1 MADIPIVC
9 IRDLTVP
16 CFVLPHITHA
26 ATGIE
31 ALEVCRDMART
42 GRFLAPLT
50 VMVLLLASAA
60 AMLPPKQVLAA
71 DDWSIT
77 IPANAGSDGSN
88 PALQFGT
95 RSGATDGFDAGGVD
109 VPSAPPAP
117 DATFRAFFQ
126 IAAPILPQLN
136 VDYRD
141 MLPAAPGSTVAWS
154 LKIQSHSQPIHLSW
168 SDPAVAGVPLDT
180 SLTLSGGGQTIDMRS
195 TTSATYPSGTLALTI
210 TAARL
215 TAPSTVPVDDDELT
229 PDVPG
234 EDAVDD
240 DDSAIDGRRE
250 EATNGDVPAADSSSE
265 GAAGNAR
272 LNIVP
277 AQVLPNQEVTIFAS
291 ICNTGA
297 EHDTRTV
304 SLMVN
309 GVAEQSQPIT
319 VSGGSCQQ
327 ITFTLSRTTP
337 GIYEIAIDDM
347 VGQFSVL
354 GPGTITN
361 TPAPQQQSG
370 LVTAGII
377 AIIAVM
383 VALIAALIIAFRRT

>member
-1 MADIPIVC
+1 MD
-9 IRDLTVP
+9 RTRRLLTP
-16 CFVLPHITHA
+16 LMVLA
-26 ATGIE
+26 
-31 ALEVCRDMART
+31 
-42 GRFLAPLT
+42 
-50 VMVLLLASAA
+50 LLLASAA

-71 DDWSIT
+71 DYWSIA

-117 DATFRAFFQ
+117 GATFSAYFQ
-126 IAAPILPQLN
+126 IADPILPQLN

-141 MLPAAPGSTVAWS
+141 MLPAAPGSAVAWS
-154 LKIQSHSQPIHLSW
+154 LKVQSHSQPIHLSW
-168 SDPAVAGVPLDT
+168 SDPAGAGVPLDA
-180 SLTLSGGGQTIDMRS
+180 SLILSGGGQTIDMRS

-210 TAARL
+210 TATRL
-215 TAPSTVPVDDDELT
+215 TAPSTVPVDDDEPT
-229 PDVPG
+229 PNAPG

-240 DDSAIDGRRE
+240 DSIIDGSSGG
-250 EATNGDVPAADSSSE
+250 AINGDAPATDSTGE
-265 GAAGNAR
+265 GAASNAR
-272 LNIVP
+272 LSIVP

-291 ICNTGA
+291 ICNTGT

-309 GVAEQSQPIT
+309 GVAEQSQSIA
-319 VSGGSCQQ
+319 VSGGACQQ
-327 ITFTLSRTTP
+327 LTFSLSRTTP
-337 GIYEIAIDDM
+337 GLYEVAIDDM
-347 VGQFSVL
+347 VGRFSVL

-383 VALIAALIIAFRRT
+383 VVLIAGLIIAFRRT

>member
-1 MADIPIVC
+1 
-9 IRDLTVP
+9 
-16 CFVLPHITHA
+16 
-26 ATGIE
+26 
-31 ALEVCRDMART
+31 MART
-42 GRFLAPLT
+42 GRFLALFA
-50 VMVLLLASAA
+50 VMVLFLASAA

-71 DDWSIT
+71 DYWSIT

-117 DATFRAFFQ
+117 GATFSAYFQ
-126 IAAPILPQLN
+126 IADPILPQLN
-136 VDYRD
+136 IDYRD
-141 MLPAAPGSTVAWS
+141 MLPVAPGSAVAWS
-154 LKIQSHSQPIHLSW
+154 LKVQSNSQPIKLTW
-168 SDPAVAGVPLDT
+168 SDPAVAGVPLET

-210 TAARL
+210 TATRL
-215 TAPSTVPVDDDELT
+215 TAPSTIPVDDDEPT
-229 PDVPG
+229 PEIPG

-240 DDSAIDGRRE
+240 DSTIDAGSAG
-250 EATNGDVPAADSSSE
+250 AMNGDVPATNGIVE

-272 LNIVP
+272 LSIVP
-277 AQVLPNQEVTIFAS
+277 AQVLPNQEVTISAN
-291 ICNTGA
+291 ICNTGT
-297 EHDTRTV
+297 ERDSRTI
-304 SLMVN
+304 SLLVN
-309 GVAEQSQPIT
+309 GVAEQSQSIT

-327 ITFTLSRTTP
+327 ISFRLSRTTP
-337 GIYEIAIDDM
+337 GIYEVAIDGM
-347 VGQFSVL
+347 TGEFSVL

-361 TPAPQQQSG
+361 TPPPQQQSG

-383 VALIAALIIAFRRT
+383 AILIAAIIMVFKRD

>member
-1 MADIPIVC
+1 
-9 IRDLTVP
+9 
-16 CFVLPHITHA
+16 
-26 ATGIE
+26 
-31 ALEVCRDMART
+31 MART

-77 IPANAGSDGSN
+77 IPASAGSDGSN

-95 RSGATDGFDAGGVD
+95 RSGATGGFDAGGVD

-117 DATFRAFFQ
+117 GATFSAYFQ
-126 IAAPILPQLN
+126 IADPILPQLN

-141 MLPAAPGSTVAWS
+141 MLPAAPGSAVAWS
-154 LKIQSHSQPIHLSW
+154 LKVQSNSQPIHLSW

-215 TAPSTVPVDDDELT
+215 TAPSTVPVDDDEPT

-234 EDAVDD
+234 EDTV
-240 DDSAIDGRRE
+240 DDSAIDGSSGG
-250 EATNGDVPAADSSSE
+250 AINGDAPAADSTGE

-291 ICNTGA
+291 ICNTGT

-309 GVAEQSQPIT
+309 GVAEQSQSIA
-319 VSGGSCQQ
+319 VSGGACQQ
-327 ITFTLSRTTP
+327 LTFSLSRTTP
-337 GIYEIAIDDM
+337 GLYEVAIDDM
-347 VGQFSVL
+347 VGRFSVL

-361 TPAPQQQSG
+361 TPAPQQQAG

-383 VALIAALIIAFRRT
+383 VVLIAGLIIAFRRT

>member
-1 MADIPIVC
+1 
-9 IRDLTVP
+9 
-16 CFVLPHITHA
+16 
-26 ATGIE
+26 
-31 ALEVCRDMART
+31 MART
-42 GRFLAPLT
+42 GKFLAPLM
-50 VMVLLLASAA
+50 VMALLLASAVA
-60 AMLPPKQVLAA
+60 VLPTKQVLAA

-77 IPANAGSDGSN
+77 IPASAGSDGSN

-95 RSGATDGFDAGGVD
+95 RSGATGGFDAGGVD

-117 DATFRAFFQ
+117 GATFSAYFQ
-126 IAAPILPQLN
+126 IADPILPQLN

-141 MLPAAPGSTVAWS
+141 MLPAAPGSAVAWS
-154 LKIQSHSQPIHLSW
+154 LKVQSNSQPIHLSW

-215 TAPSTVPVDDDELT
+215 TAPSTVPVHDDEPT
-229 PDVPG
+229 PNAPG
-234 EDAVDD
+234 EDDSTNDAGSGGAFNDD
-240 DDSAIDGRRE
+240 VP
-250 EATNGDVPAADSSSE
+250 ATNGTGE

-272 LNIVP
+272 LSIVP
-277 AQVLPNQEVTIFAS
+277 AQVLPDQEVTIFAS
-291 ICNTGA
+291 ICNTGT

-309 GVAEQSQPIT
+309 GVAEQSQYIA
-319 VSGGSCQQ
+319 VSGGACQQ
-327 ITFTLSRTTP
+327 LTFSLSRTTP
-337 GIYEIAIDDM
+337 GSYEVAIDDM

-383 VALIAALIIAFRRT
+383 VVLIAGLIIAFRRT